1 MRFRHLLLAFVLII
15 TPPAFA
21 ATQSEFFHA
30 IGTSGFS
37 STALTRPSPCRMM
50 GLCLTASTK
59 PTGNE
64 PYRTLS
70 GYAVG
75 FFRVRLDPRPPLPYD
90 GRMLTGTNLI
100 SIMPRRLPVSTA
112 GLFFLEY

>member
-1 MRFRHLLLAFVLII
+1 
-15 TPPAFA
+15 
-21 ATQSEFFHA
+21 
-30 IGTSGFS
+30 
-37 STALTRPSPCRMM
+37 MM

-90 GRMLTGTNLI
+90 GRMLTWHNNLI
-100 SIMPRRLPVSTA
+100 GYEPLYTLGKHCIGV
-112 GLFFLEY
+112 LFARTETTLGHP